1 MRPKVSDWLSLKT
14 TEFDWLKHKLL
25 KTTALFK
32 IKLNI
37 KKINNI
43 RKKRFLKLVLKN
55 CKEC

>member
-1 MRPKVSDWLSLKT
+1 MRPKVSDWLPLKT
-14 TEFDWLKHKLL
+14 MEFDWLQHKLL

-37 KKINNI
+37 KKLINI
-43 RKKRFLKLVLKN
+43 RKKRFLKLVLKK

>member
-14 TEFDWLKHKLL
+14 TEFDWLKHKL
-25 KTTALFK
+25 FK

-43 RKKRFLKLVLKN
+43 RIKRFLKLVLVLKN

>member
-1 MRPKVSDWLSLKT
+1 MRPKVSDWLSLKN

-43 RKKRFLKLVLKN
+43 RIKAFIKTLN
-55 CKEC
+55 GKEC